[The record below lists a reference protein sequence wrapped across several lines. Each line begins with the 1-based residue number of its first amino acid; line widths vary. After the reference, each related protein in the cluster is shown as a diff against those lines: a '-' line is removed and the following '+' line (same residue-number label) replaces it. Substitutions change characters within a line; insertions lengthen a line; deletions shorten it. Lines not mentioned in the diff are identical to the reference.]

1 MKINE
6 IYYPELKNIFYN
18 ILKFD
23 FNSRITV
30 LDAQRIVFDN
40 KIILEMKIE
49 MEIKQIKAVEQ

>member
-30 LDAQRIVFDN
+30 LDAQKIVFDN
-40 KIILEMKIE
+40 KIILEMKI
-49 MEIKQIKAVEQ
+49 K